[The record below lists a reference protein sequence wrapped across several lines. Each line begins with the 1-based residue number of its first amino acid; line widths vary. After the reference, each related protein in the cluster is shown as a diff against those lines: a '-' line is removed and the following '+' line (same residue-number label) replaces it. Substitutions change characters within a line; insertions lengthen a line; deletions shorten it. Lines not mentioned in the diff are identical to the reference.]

1 MASPYTIQGQ
11 VLWQRR
17 KPPQSTN
24 NGQQWVLFQFLILFP
39 STICTCITGNWVQ
52 FQQQSKVVLVHIVTK
67 CLNQEI
73 MFRGKKK
80 KKTQVLSLLEGT
92 KNFIPSTIEFFST
105 WKYKPILQEHI
116 AESKN
121 STYYN
126 LNSILSVCK
135 GSWIYGLI
143 IMVQELLLSTSG
155 FSLHAHTA
163 YNNSSHKNHLSHHM
177 QLKKNIFHM
186 FPSLKWY
193 NSISYTLHCKRLNTK
208 CPRINFSHPVHN
220 AYEFWPQAI

>member
-1 MASPYTIQGQ
+1 MFEP
-11 VLWQRR
+11 R
-17 KPPQSTN
+17 N
-24 NGQQWVLFQFLILFP
+24 N
-39 STICTCITGNWVQ
+39 VQ
-52 FQQQSKVVLVHIVTK
+52 
-67 CLNQEI
+67 
-73 MFRGKKK
+73 GKKK

-116 AESKN
+116 VESKN

-186 FPSLKWY
+186 LPSLKWY

>member
-116 AESKN
+116 VESKN

-143 IMVQELLLSTSG
+143 IMVQELLLPTSG

-163 YNNSSHKNHLSHHM
+163 Q
-177 QLKKNIFHM
+177 QLKPQESPKSPYATKEKYLPHA
-186 FPSLKWY
+186 PQLKMVQFY
-193 NSISYTLHCKRLNTK
+193 FIHTALQKAKHQVPTHKFFTSS
-208 CPRINFSHPVHN
+208 P
-220 AYEFWPQAI
+220 

>member
-1 MASPYTIQGQ
+1 MFEPRNNVQGE
-11 VLWQRR
+11 
-17 KPPQSTN
+17 K
-24 NGQQWVLFQFLILFP
+24 
-39 STICTCITGNWVQ
+39 
-52 FQQQSKVVLVHIVTK
+52 
-67 CLNQEI
+67 
-73 MFRGKKK
+73 KKK

-143 IMVQELLLSTSG
+143 IMVQELLLPTSG

-163 YNNSSHKNHLSHHM
+163 YNNSSHKNHLKSPYATKEKYLPHAP
-177 QLKKNIFHM
+177 QLKMVQFYFIHTA
-186 FPSLKWY
+186 LQ
-193 NSISYTLHCKRLNTK
+193 
-208 CPRINFSHPVHN
+208 
-220 AYEFWPQAI
+220 QAIHQVPTHQFFTSSP

>member
-1 MASPYTIQGQ
+1 M
-11 VLWQRR
+11 
-17 KPPQSTN
+17 
-24 NGQQWVLFQFLILFP
+24 
-39 STICTCITGNWVQ
+39 
-52 FQQQSKVVLVHIVTK
+52 
-67 CLNQEI
+67 
-73 MFRGKKK
+73 
-80 KKTQVLSLLEGT
+80 LSLLEGT

-143 IMVQELLLSTSG
+143 IMVQELLLPTSG

-163 YNNSSHKNHLSHHM
+163 Q
-177 QLKKNIFHM
+177 QLKPQESPKSPYATKEKYLPHA
-186 FPSLKWY
+186 PQLKMVQFY
-193 NSISYTLHCKRLNTK
+193 FIHTACNRLYTK